1 MRRDA
6 ILRSLMFTVLLAGF
20 AAAPAFAQAVAKEKD
35 QAELEAK
42 LEAAR
47 ARLEAAAR
55 EVAELSG
62 ELTGPVMHDFVMAYG
77 AHDRRA
83 MLGINIGGGDEDAK
97 DGVHVQSVTP
107 GGPASDA
114 GLKAGDV
121 IVGIDGKNLRGTDRR
136 PSAALVQHMRT
147 LKPGD
152 KVKVEYQ
159 RDGKTQTSE
168 ITTEA
173 LGPGHMMA
181 MPAIRPLLGAH
192 PVPPIGGVPFT
203 RAFHGFGRA
212 EFLDMELVTLTPKL
226 GRYFGT
232 DKGVLVVRPPRSG
245 DLKLEDGDV
254 IVDIDGRKPENGGHA
269 LRILRSYQPGEKVTL
284 NVLRD
289 RKPVKLA
296 VAVPAR
302 AANEPDEGAFFF
314 DEPVP
319 FTKVV
324 PATEED
330 AT

>member
-1 MRRDA
+1 
-6 ILRSLMFTVLLAGF
+6 
-20 AAAPAFAQAVAKEKD
+20 
-35 QAELEAK
+35 
-42 LEAAR
+42 
-47 ARLEAAAR
+47 
-55 EVAELSG
+55 
-62 ELTGPVMHDFVMAYG
+62 
-77 AHDRRA
+77 
-83 MLGINIGGGDEDAK
+83 
-97 DGVHVQSVTP
+97 
-107 GGPASDA
+107 
-114 GLKAGDV
+114 
-121 IVGIDGKNLRGTDRR
+121 
-136 PSAALVQHMRT
+136 
-147 LKPGD
+147 
-152 KVKVEYQ
+152 
-159 RDGKTQTSE
+159 
-168 ITTEA
+168 
-173 LGPGHMMA
+173 
-181 MPAIRPLLGAH
+181 
-192 PVPPIGGVPFT
+192 
-203 RAFHGFGRA
+203 
-212 EFLDMELVTLTPKL
+212 MELVTLTPKL